1 MKRKYMESMK
11 QKFFR
16 AAVPLVML
24 AVSAA
29 LSVFVYR
36 LPQPVRDP
44 LPVLMYHHMV
54 PDGQDCNDMTVTPG
68 KFRADLETVLA
79 MGYTPVLPREL
90 AAGDA
95 LPEKPIL
102 ITFDDGYRSNYDL
115 VYPILREY
123 GVKACISIIVLMPD
137 LPTDNFCTWNQLR
150 EMTASGLVEIG
161 SHSYRLHNLGGDS
174 GNFESGGANGVER
187 RPNESDAD
195 FQTRVLDDIQLSHDR
210 IAGELGGVTC
220 FAYPFGCSDPDA
232 KALVDELFP
241 VTLMTTPKC
250 ADLAKGLHDLPRAV
264 QAIHGLPALKFL
276 ALQMEPGD
284 LRRHNVHLVGHIADG
299 ALQGTDAAFKQR
311 RAVLGDTEGAQRL
324 PLQDPAVLPYAQQ
337 SVLLIQKQ
345 GTVPLVGAEAVCG
358 LERRL
363 QSLILLKRGGVRLR
377 FC

>member
-1 MKRKYMESMK
+1 MESMK

-115 VYPILREY
+115 VSP
-123 GVKACISIIVLMPD
+123 
-137 LPTDNFCTWNQLR
+137 FCGN
-150 EMTASGLVEIG
+150 TA
-161 SHSYRLHNLGGDS
+161 
-174 GNFESGGANGVER
+174 
-187 RPNESDAD
+187 
-195 FQTRVLDDIQLSHDR
+195 
-210 IAGELGGVTC
+210 
-220 FAYPFGCSDPDA
+220 
-232 KALVDELFP
+232 
-241 VTLMTTPKC
+241 
-250 ADLAKGLHDLPRAV
+250 
-264 QAIHGLPALKFL
+264 
-276 ALQMEPGD
+276 
-284 LRRHNVHLVGHIADG
+284 
-299 ALQGTDAAFKQR
+299 
-311 RAVLGDTEGAQRL
+311 
-324 PLQDPAVLPYAQQ
+324 
-337 SVLLIQKQ
+337 
-345 GTVPLVGAEAVCG
+345 
-358 LERRL
+358 
-363 QSLILLKRGGVRLR
+363 
-377 FC
+377 

>member
-36 LPQPVRDP
+36 LPQPVREP

-115 VYPILREY
+115 VYPILQEY

-161 SHSYRLHNLGGDS
+161 SHSYRLHNLGGDG

-210 IAGELGGVTC
+210 IAGSEQ
-220 FAYPFGCSDPDA
+220 
-232 KALVDELFP
+232 
-241 VTLMTTPKC
+241 PK
-250 ADLAKGLHDLPRAV
+250 G
-264 QAIHGLPALKFL
+264 
-276 ALQMEPGD
+276 
-284 LRRHNVHLVGHIADG
+284 
-299 ALQGTDAAFKQR
+299 
-311 RAVLGDTEGAQRL
+311 
-324 PLQDPAVLPYAQQ
+324 
-337 SVLLIQKQ
+337 
-345 GTVPLVGAEAVCG
+345 
-358 LERRL
+358 
-363 QSLILLKRGGVRLR
+363 
-377 FC
+377 